1 MEERNVII
9 LGSGVAGLGAAIYN
23 GRAELK
29 PLLLTGMEDGGQ
41 LGTTTGVDNY
51 PGFPDGIQGPELM
64 QRMKQ
69 QAEKFDTEIRYERA
83 TGFEPQEDGTY
94 VVKTDTN
101 EYKTPA
107 VIVAT
112 GASARWLGLPD
123 EEKYKSRGVH
133 TCATC
138 DGAFYKDKELAIVG
152 GGDAA
157 CEEADFLTKFAKKV
171 TMLVRRDKM
180 RASVP
185 MQERVEKNPK
195 IEILYNHEIQE
206 YVGNDKDGLT
216 GIKLLDNTKDEVKDF
231 DVDGVFLAIGHI
243 PNTGIFKGQLDMD
256 EQGYLVA
263 DKNTKTNLDGVFAA
277 GDVADKAFRQA
288 ATAVGT
294 GVAAAIS
301 AERYLAHRKHKA

>member
-9 LGSGVAGLGAAIYN
+9 LGSGVAGMGAAIYN

-29 PLLLTGMEDGGQ
+29 PLVLTGMEDGGQ
-41 LGTTTGVDNY
+41 IGTTTEVENY
-51 PGFPDGIQGPELM
+51 PGFPEGIQGPELV

-69 QAEKFDTEIRYERA
+69 QAEKFGAEVRYERA
-83 TGFEPQEDGTY
+83 TAFEPQDDGTY
-94 VVKTDTN
+94 AVKTDTN
-101 EYKTPA
+101 EYKAPA

-123 EEKYKSRGVH
+123 EEKYKSKGVH

-157 CEEADFLTKFAKKV
+157 CEEADFLTKFASKV

-185 MQERVEKNPK
+185 MKERVEENPK
-195 IEILYNHEIQE
+195 IEILYNHQIRE
-206 YVGNDKDGLT
+206 YIGDEQQGLT
-216 GIKLLDNTKDEVKDF
+216 GVKLLDNSKDEVKDF
-231 DVDGVFLAIGHI
+231 DVDGVFLAIGHV
-243 PNTGIFKGQLDMD
+243 PNTAIFKGHLKMD
-256 EQGYLVA
+256 EQGYLQA
-263 DKNTKTNLDGVFAA
+263 DRLTKTNLEGVFAA
-277 GDVADKAFRQA
+277 GDVADKTFRQA
-288 ATAVGT
+288 ATATGT

>member
-9 LGSGVAGLGAAIYN
+9 LGSGVAGMGAAIYN

-29 PLLLTGMEDGGQ
+29 PLVLTGMEDGGQ
-41 LGTTTGVDNY
+41 IGTTTEVENY
-51 PGFPDGIQGPELM
+51 PGFPEGIQGPELV

-69 QAEKFDTEIRYERA
+69 QAEKFGAEIKYERA
-83 TGFEPQEDGTY
+83 TGFKPQDDGTY

-101 EYKTPA
+101 EYKAPA
-107 VIVAT
+107 VIIAT

-123 EEKYKSRGVH
+123 EEKYKSKGVH

-157 CEEADFLTKFAKKV
+157 CEEADFLTKFASKV

-185 MQERVEKNPK
+185 MKERVDENPK
-195 IEILYNHEIQE
+195 VEILYNHQIKE
-206 YVGNDKDGLT
+206 YVGDEKEGLT
-216 GIKLLDNTKDEVKDF
+216 GVKLLDNAKDEVKDF
-231 DVDGVFLAIGHI
+231 KVDGVFLAIGHV
-243 PNTGIFKGQLDMD
+243 PNTSIFKGHLEMD
-256 EQGYLVA
+256 EQGYLQA
-263 DKNTKTNLDGVFAA
+263 DRLTKTNLEGVFAA
-277 GDVADKAFRQA
+277 GDVADKTFRQA
-288 ATAVGT
+288 ATATGT
-294 GVAAAIS
+294 GVAASIS
-301 AERYLAHRKHKA
+301 AERYLAQRKRKA